1 MLQERCEAF
10 QISPTSTSVF
20 GQECPAGRTLAPR
33 PGSGRCHRP
42 WAKHHLLH
50 PVEGHELARL
60 VVALLAAR
68 LQVELVDAPVVEVLL
83 EGDHA
88 ALLRVALS

>member
-1 MLQERCEAF
+1 MRFLKEVPQALLD
-10 QISPTSTSVF
+10 SAKS
-20 GQECPAGRTLAPR
+20 AR
-33 PGSGRCHRP
+33 PEELWLLDLVLGGVTDP
-42 WAKHHLLH
+42 GLKHHLLH
-50 PVEGHELARL
+50 PVEGHELSRL

-68 LQVELVDAPVVEVLL
+68 LQVELVDPPVVEVLL